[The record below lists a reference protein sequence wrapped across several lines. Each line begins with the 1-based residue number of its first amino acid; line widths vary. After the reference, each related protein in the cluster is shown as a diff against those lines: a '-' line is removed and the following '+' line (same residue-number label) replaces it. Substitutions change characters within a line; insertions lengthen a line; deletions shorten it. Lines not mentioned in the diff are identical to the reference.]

1 MRESAAAPR
10 LLVIAGPTASGK
22 TALGVELARR
32 LGGEII
38 GADSVQVY
46 RGLDLGSAKPTGEE
60 LRGVRHHLLD
70 VCDLEDPF
78 DAGRYVALA
87 DAAIADVVSRGRVPL
102 VVGGAGLY
110 IRALIRGLAQGIPS
124 DATVRAALNARA
136 SKGPEA
142 LAAMHD
148 ELAAVDPEYAAKIH
162 RTDPI
167 RIVRA
172 LEVYALS
179 GEPIS
184 SHHRRH
190 AAEPSRYE
198 ALFVGLEVPRPVL
211 AERIAARARGMLA
224 GGWID
229 EVRALLEAGHAWDAK
244 ALRSVGYAEVVA
256 HVRGELPRGAL
267 EAAVT
272 QSTKDFAK
280 RQRTWF
286 RGEQGVSW
294 RPPEALATDEF
305 AREAEKFLRGE

>member
-1 MRESAAAPR
+1 MTSTEPLKR

-22 TALGVELARR
+22 TALGVDLALR

-46 RGLDLGSAKPTGEE
+46 RGLDVGSAKPTREE
-60 LRGVRHHLLD
+60 LRGVTHHLLD
-70 VCDLEDPF
+70 VCDLEEPF
-78 DAGRYVALA
+78 DAGRFVALA
-87 DAAIADVVSRGRVPL
+87 DAAISEARARGRHPI

-124 DATVRAALNARA
+124 DPAVRASLNERA
-136 SKGPEA
+136 SKGADERA
-142 LAAMHD
+142 RMYD

-162 RTDPI
+162 RTDPV

-172 LEVYALS
+172 LEVWTIS

-190 AAEPSRYE
+190 AAEPPRYE
-198 ALFVGLEVPRPVL
+198 ALFVGIDVPKPLL
-211 AERIAARARGMLA
+211 ADRIAKRARAMLRS
-224 GGWID
+224 GWVD
-229 EVRALLEAGHAWDAK
+229 EVRALLAAGHAWDLK

-256 HVRGELPRGAL
+256 HLRGAL
-267 EAAVT
+267 HERELEGAIA
-272 QSTKDFAK
+272 QSTRDFAK

-294 RPPEALATDEF
+294 RAPETLATEAF